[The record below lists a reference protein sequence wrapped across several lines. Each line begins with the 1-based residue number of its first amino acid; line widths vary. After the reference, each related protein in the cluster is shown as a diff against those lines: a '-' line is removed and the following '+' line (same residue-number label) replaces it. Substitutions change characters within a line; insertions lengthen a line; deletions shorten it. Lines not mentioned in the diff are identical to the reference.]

1 MEEQI
6 KLLSEMGFTRLEANI
21 YLILVQNPR
30 ITGYKIAKALNEP
43 VSNTYKSIYS
53 LQNKGAVILDE
64 TGKSKKYS
72 AVPIEAYFDQMER
85 NFTEK
90 RKKIEESLKNIELP
104 PPDGGVYQL
113 ENVSQIY
120 EKADQ
125 MIRNAKTSVF
135 INISPGIMKNFK
147 KSLESA
153 AKASVNVLVRPY
165 QKTEIP
171 GCDISYS
178 ATINPPGK
186 SLPFEILYLV
196 TDGEEY
202 ITAFLDLNEKKVFK
216 AIWSKNI
223 HLTIIAYYGNLFEFL
238 FVKLYNMLQSD
249 LEKQEILSSL
259 EKYFKFQITDI
270 TGFNEYFNT
279 FLNKHK

>member
-1 MEEQI
+1 MEEHI
-6 KLLSEMGFTRLEANI
+6 KSLCEMGFTRLEANI
-21 YLILVQNPR
+21 YLMLVQNPR

-53 LQNKGAVILDE
+53 LQKKGAVILDE
-64 TGKSKKYS
+64 TGKSQKYS
-72 AVPIEAYFDQMER
+72 AVPVEAYFDQMER
-85 NFTEK
+85 NFAEK
-90 RKKIEESLKNIELP
+90 RKKIEHSLKNIEVP

-120 EKADQ
+120 EKAEQ

-135 INISPGIMKNFK
+135 MNISPGIMKKFK

-153 AKASVNVLVRPY
+153 AKANVKVLVRPY

-178 ATINPPGK
+178 PLINPPGK
-186 SLPFEILYLV
+186 SLPYEILYLV

-202 ITAFLDLNEKKVFK
+202 ITAFLDLTEKKVFK

-223 HLTIIAYYGNLFEFL
+223 LLTIIAYYGNLFEFL
-238 FVKLYNMLQSD
+238 FVKLFNMLQSD
-249 LEKQEILSSL
+249 LEKHEILSSL
-259 EKYFKFQITDI
+259 EKYFKYRITDI
-270 TGFNEYFNT
+270 AGFREYLNSS
-279 FLNKHK
+279 LNKNE

>member
-6 KLLSEMGFTRLEANI
+6 KSLCEMGLTRLEANI
-21 YLILVQNPR
+21 YLFLVQNPR

-64 TGKSKKYS
+64 TGKSQMYS
-72 AVPIEAYFDQMER
+72 AVPIDAYFDQMER

-90 RKKIEESLKNIELP
+90 RKKIEASLKNIEIL
-104 PPDGGVYQL
+104 PPDGGVYLL
-113 ENVSQIY
+113 ENVFQIY
-120 EKADQ
+120 EKADH
-125 MIRNAKTSVF
+125 MIRNAKSSVF
-135 INISPGIMKNFK
+135 INISPGIMKIFK

-153 AKASVNVLVRPY
+153 AKANVNVLVRLY
-165 QKTEIP
+165 KKTEIP

-178 ATINPPGK
+178 ALINPPGK

-202 ITAFLDLNEKKVFK
+202 ITAFLDITEKKVLK

-223 HLTIIAYYGNLFEFL
+223 HLSIIAYYGNLFEFL
-238 FVKLYNMLQSD
+238 FVKLCNMLQSD

-259 EKYFKFQITDI
+259 EKYFKYRITDI
-270 TGFNEYFNT
+270 AGFNEYLNT
-279 FLNKHK
+279 YLNKNK